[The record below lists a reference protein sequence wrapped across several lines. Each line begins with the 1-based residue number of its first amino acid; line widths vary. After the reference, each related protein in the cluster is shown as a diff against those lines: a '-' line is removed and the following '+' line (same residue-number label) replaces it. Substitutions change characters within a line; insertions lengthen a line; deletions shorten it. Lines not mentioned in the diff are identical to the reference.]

1 MRRSVSNLAVICLL
15 LSARLGRA
23 HDPREVAG
31 EHFARG
37 FSLASHGDFE
47 AALREFNDAYAASP
61 HFSVLYNIGQ
71 AQVALGRPVNAIETL
86 TRYLDEGGDEIPP
99 ARQRQVATQIAALE
113 AALGHLAIRT
123 DQPGVR
129 ILVDGRNVGR
139 TPLPRSID
147 VAAGQHEVSA
157 SYDGSKA
164 TTRAVT
170 IGQAELRILE
180 FHLPPPTADSAA
192 AAARQAVLEAS
203 IAAENARKAA
213 AAADAALRVVALTQA
228 AARAA
233 ASGRTS
239 STAAARAATAAAE
252 SVAVE
257 ETARGRAAPA
267 GGGR

>member
-1 MRRSVSNLAVICLL
+1 MRTAVSNLTVVCLL

-71 AQVALGRPVNAIETL
+71 AHVALGRPVSAIETL
-86 TRYLDEGGDEIPP
+86 TRYLDEGGDEIPSD
-99 ARQRQVATQIAALE
+99 RQRQVATQIAALE
-113 AALGHLAIRT
+113 AALGHLSIRT

-147 VAAGQHEVSA
+147 VAAGRHEVSA
-157 SYDGSKA
+157 SYDGSKT
-164 TTRAVT
+164 TTRVIA
-170 IGQAELRILE
+170 IGQDEVRILE
-180 FHLPPPTADSAA
+180 LRLPPPTAESAA
-192 AAARQAVLEAS
+192 AAARQAVLEATT
-203 IAAENARKAA
+203 AAETARRAA

-228 AARAA
+228 ASRAA
-233 ASGRTS
+233 SSGRTA

-252 SVAVE
+252 AVAIE
-257 ETARGRAAPA
+257 ETSRGRATPA